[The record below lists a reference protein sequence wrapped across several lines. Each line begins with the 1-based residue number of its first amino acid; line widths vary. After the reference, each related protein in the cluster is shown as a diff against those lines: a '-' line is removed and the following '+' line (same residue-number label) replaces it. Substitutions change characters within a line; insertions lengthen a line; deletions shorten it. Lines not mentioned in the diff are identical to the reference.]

1 MQRALFTFSQ
11 PKEAGQ
17 LMVGK
22 TRIDTSTSA
31 RLRSIQRVIL
41 NDFLQHA
48 FLGYGVT
55 GYVFLDAQFPK
66 VLAETGLI
74 GLFVFIYLLRTIYIN
89 ARNAYHTTTD
99 PLYKGLTL
107 GYLAGFWA
115 MLAHA
120 IGSNTFIIVRIM
132 EPFWFLTAMVIMVPI
147 LQPEAFEENKAGLP
161 IRQAA

>member
-1 MQRALFTFSQ
+1 M
-11 PKEAGQ
+11 K
-17 LMVGK
+17 
-22 TRIDTSTSA
+22 
-31 RLRSIQRVIL
+31 
-41 NDFLQHA
+41 DFFNHA

-55 GYVFLDAQFPK
+55 GYIFLDAQFLK

-74 GLFVFIYLLRTIYIN
+74 GLFLFIYLLRAIYLN
-89 ARNAYHTTTD
+89 ARNAYRITTD

-132 EPFWFLTAMVIMVPI
+132 EPFWLLTAMVIMVPA
-147 LQPEAFEENKAGLP
+147 LQPEAFEEHKAGLP